1 MGMTFMMLPGRPK
14 NKTCSKCGGKE
25 IAAFTVYG
33 GEAIVSLVCDDCG
46 ADQASI
52 TWTEYEE
59 ATHGVEG

>member
-14 NKTCSKCGGKE
+14 NKPCPKCGGSE

-33 GEAIVSLVCDDCG
+33 GGTIVSLVCDDCG
-46 ADQASI
+46 EDQVI

-59 ATHGVEG
+59 ATHELEG